1 MGVTSVSS
9 SNMRR
14 AYKSSLPP
22 LQEKTGQIEHQ
33 YAFRPSENWGYRAN
47 WHPKPR
53 DTPWYLLTWSR
64 SCWSH
69 KLMLQTLWPGVRVRN
84 SGEAV
89 RIGGRGS
96 HTSAG
101 FTSRTVLGPHHQCG
115 DTERS
120 PLLWQGKGKVI
131 TVKHPRAVSKAKAF
145 APGQKT
151 LLELSPSWERALLPL
166 QPLLAFQTNLREKIN
181 RRSQLPGN
189 RPGIL
194 QLGKGKGC
202 RGEKAAPLAK
212 HLWWSYLQTQNSHP
226 PSYLTTTPTGS
237 KYNKGVTAERAA
249 RHRLSGEGY
258 SENPQVQR
266 ADKNKDTRRIWGL
279 WHL

>member
-9 SNMRR
+9 SNKRR

-22 LQEKTGQIEHQ
+22 LQEKTGQTEHQ

-89 RIGGRGS
+89 RIGGGGS

-101 FTSRTVLGPHHQCG
+101 FTSRTLLGPHHECG

-151 LLELSPSWERALLPL
+151 LPELSPSWERTLLPL
-166 QPLLAFQTNLREKIN
+166 QPLLAFQTNLR
-181 RRSQLPGN
+181 
-189 RPGIL
+189 
-194 QLGKGKGC
+194 GKDQQK
-202 RGEKAAPLAK
+202 
-212 HLWWSYLQTQNSHP
+212 
-226 PSYLTTTPTGS
+226 
-237 KYNKGVTAERAA
+237 VTASRKRTRNSAA
-249 RHRLSGEGY
+249 REGKRLQGGESCTMGKTLVMVV
-258 SENPQVQR
+258 P
-266 ADKNKDTRRIWGL
+266 ADTELSSSFILDHHTNRLQI
-279 WHL
+279 